1 MSVWAHVR
9 DSIATTHTADSLEA
23 SDSQQKVGMHVQETL
38 FILKRARLFGTE
50 AGDVYQVP
58 CPSMADAQLLQLL
71 LHLLSSSTCQQKL

>member
-1 MSVWAHVR
+1 
-9 DSIATTHTADSLEA
+9 
-23 SDSQQKVGMHVQETL
+23 MHVQETL